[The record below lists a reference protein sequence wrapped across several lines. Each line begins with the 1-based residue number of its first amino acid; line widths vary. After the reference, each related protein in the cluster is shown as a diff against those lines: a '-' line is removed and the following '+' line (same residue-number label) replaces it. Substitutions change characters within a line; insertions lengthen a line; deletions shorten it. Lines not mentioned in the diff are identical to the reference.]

1 MNNLSLWKL
10 SSRLLKSIIYENIT
24 VVLLAIICGLLLYIE
39 SILPQY
45 GHQISEASAK
55 SEFIPHIFLVV
66 LVCKIYKNADAF
78 NRRRLFWMATII
90 IGLLVNHFIFYI
102 LVYLQR
108 SLIINNHFLIF
119 LLDFIPHLAWILS
132 GIIFLSY
139 VNRNVIHQQ
148 NIVVLV
154 LCNLILI
161 VLFLT
166 SIKYA
171 FEIWSWQSA
180 SQILLACSQ
189 FFIFDYAIICLIYSE
204 NRWLSNFLLGFI
216 ILISGNL
223 LIIYSVVSQ
232 TLKLLVDGRI
242 LWLTGLLIMSY
253 GLFGIYK
260 YKCFDVK
267 SWFVKTQK
275 IKNMFA
281 LWSFATFIAGFI
293 LICVIAY
300 TSTKINKEIFIGLPV
315 FVMIYSIISVCFS
328 ILIGKT
334 FEAPFKQIENN
345 IEELMSDSNNPKVN
359 DKFSTEEFI
368 FLQKFIFTA
377 FKDKE
382 EKDRTKLMLE
392 EQEKFRKAV
401 GQMMHDI
408 TSPIA
413 SINTIVSKLNK
424 TITEDDRV
432 TLMHAAARIEGISQ
446 QLLNK
451 YDNKNDEESIESL
464 LVSLVLLQI
473 FNEKKVE
480 YKETA
485 VKFEIDINEEAR
497 FCFINHNLGIFKR
510 MISNLINNAV
520 DAVKDKTDASIQVT
534 LSVHSGSVF
543 ICIKDN
549 GYGMPLHVQE
559 KFNQGLSITEG
570 KINGRGIGLMQIKD
584 AIKFGNGDCRI
595 EASGLGTKIVVY
607 FPERSVPKWISTEIK
622 LKDNDTVIILDDDE
636 SIHGAWDNIF
646 DIVVAKIPNL
656 QIQHYTNGKD
666 VIQYINSLTST
677 QKQNLFLL
685 TDYELLEQGIN
696 GLDVVEHT
704 HMDRAILVTSYAT
717 QSKIQNRVMHL
728 GIKILPKELV
738 SVINVKIDNFD

>member
-1 MNNLSLWKL
+1 MNNFSLWKL
-10 SSRLLKSIIYENIT
+10 SSGLVKSIIYENII
-24 VVLLAIICGLLLYIE
+24 VVVLAIICGVLLYIE

-66 LVCKIYKNADAF
+66 LVCIIYKNADTF
-78 NRRRLFWMATII
+78 NRRRLFWMAATIV
-90 IGLLVNHFIFYI
+90 GLLVNHFIFYI

-132 GIIFLSY
+132 GIILLSY
-139 VNRNVIHQQ
+139 IGRNVIQPQ
-148 NIVVLV
+148 NIAVLV

-171 FEIWSWQSA
+171 FEIWSWQSG

-204 NRWLSNFLLGFI
+204 NRWLSHFLLGFI

-232 TLKLLVDGRI
+232 TLKFLVDGRI
-242 LWLTGLLIMSY
+242 LWLTGLMIMSY

-267 SWFVKTQK
+267 SWFVRTQK

-315 FVMIYSIISVCFS
+315 FIMIYSIISVCFS

-334 FEAPFKQIENN
+334 FEAPFKQIESN
-345 IEELMSDSNNPKVN
+345 IKELMSDSNNPNVN

-382 EKDRTKLMLE
+382 ERDRTKLMLE
-392 EQEKFRKAV
+392 GQEKFRKAV

-408 TSPIA
+408 TSPIV

-432 TLMHAAARIEGISQ
+432 TLRHAAERIEGISQ
-446 QLLNK
+446 RLLNK
-451 YDNKNDEESIESL
+451 YNNKGDGEAIENL

-473 FNEKKVE
+473 LNEKMVE
-480 YKETA
+480 HKETN
-485 VKFEIDINEEAR
+485 VKFEIDIKEDAR
-497 FCFINHNLGIFKR
+497 FCFIKHNLGLFKR

-520 DAVKDKTDASIQVT
+520 DAIKHKTNPSIKVT
-534 LSVHSGSVF
+534 LAVNSGSVF
-543 ICIKDN
+543 IFIKDN
-549 GYGMPLHVQE
+549 GDGIPLHIQE
-559 KFNQGLSITEG
+559 KFNQGISITEG
-570 KINGRGIGLMQIKD
+570 KNNGHGIGLVQIKD
-584 AIKFGNGDCRI
+584 AIKFGNGDCKI
-595 EASGLGTKIVVY
+595 DASNLGTQIAVY
-607 FPERSVPKWISTEIK
+607 FPEVSVPDWVSTEIK
-622 LKDNDTVIILDDDE
+622 FKDNDIVIILDDDE
-636 SIHGAWDNIF
+636 SIHGAWDNKF
-646 DIVVAKIPNL
+646 DIATAKIPNL
-656 QIQHYTNGKD
+656 EIQHYTNGID
-666 VIQYINSLTST
+666 VIHYINGLEQE
-677 QKQNLFLL
+677 QKQNIFLL

-704 HMDRAILVTSYAT
+704 RMSRAILVTSYAT
-717 QSKIQNRVMHL
+717 QSRIQDRVIHL
-728 GIKILPKELV
+728 GIKMLPKELV
-738 SVINVKIDNFD
+738 SVINIQVDKPN